1 MALNLDAFKVV
12 DVKNPS
18 KNCTEIYFSDGKEN
32 DLKKTS
38 LVLFEQQVKYILTE
52 QYTTHKRVKIYLM
65 DDDGDPIVIDFHPDE
80 YAFFEAF
87 FLALYNKNI

>member
-1 MALNLDAFKVV
+1 MALDFDLFNVV

-18 KNCTEIYFSDGKEN
+18 QHCTEIFFSDGKEN

-38 LVLFEQQVKYILTE
+38 LVILEQQVKYIITE
-52 QYTTHKRVKIYLM
+52 EYDTHKRVKIYII
-65 DDDGDPIVIDFHPDE
+65 DDEDPIVIDFHSDE
-80 YAFFEAF
+80 YNFFEAF